1 MQLFLAT
8 EVIPYEGEKVKGLF
22 TTLNAAKTAAVCNKA
37 DFHIGKVYELSANQ
51 TLSDALSRQEA
62 VVWREDD

>member
-22 TTLNAAKTAAVCNKA
+22 TTLEAAKTAAVYNKT
-37 DFHIGKVYELSANQ
+37 DFHIGKVYLLSANE
-51 TLSDALSRQEA
+51 TLSDGLSREEA